1 MRRSE
6 VEAIDLAETVSECW
20 QTIPT
25 ADTTLVTD
33 TEQTIQADASR
44 LRQVVENLIRNAV
57 EYGIADVPVTICE
70 LEDGFYV
77 AADGPGISEDVGE
90 QVFESE
96 DSTNGEGLG
105 LGCISSSSSLTLTG
119 GRSP

>member
-6 VEAIDLAETVSECW
+6 VETVDLAETVSECW

-57 EYGIADVPVTICE
+57 EYGSADVTVTIGE

-77 AADGPGISEDVGE
+77 AADGPGISEDVGV
-90 QVFESE
+90 QVF
-96 DSTNGEGLG
+96 
-105 LGCISSSSSLTLTG
+105 
-119 GRSP
+119 

>member
-1 MRRSE
+1 MKG
-6 VEAIDLAETVSECW
+6 EAVDLVETVSECW

-57 EYGIADVPVTICE
+57 EYGVRT
-70 LEDGFYV
+70 
-77 AADGPGISEDVGE
+77 
-90 QVFESE
+90 
-96 DSTNGEGLG
+96 
-105 LGCISSSSSLTLTG
+105 
-119 GRSP
+119 